1 MSRSGSKKLLAMSL
15 GLLAVAEPEG
25 CVRTFADEGAAMR
38 DLLSEVFKVRQRS
51 GLEAAN
57 RVEGRYL
64 AKILAALP
72 RDATAQF
79 ARGPLD
85 EPPSQREL
93 EVLTLI
99 AAGETNG
106 EIANRHFVSTSTVKT
121 HINNL
126 YRKRGA
132 RGRLQ
137 AVSRAR
143 ELGLI

>member
-1 MSRSGSKKLLAMSL
+1 
-15 GLLAVAEPEG
+15 
-25 CVRTFADEGAAMR
+25 MR

-57 RVEGRYL
+57 RVEGGYL

-79 ARGPLD
+79 ARGSLD

-93 EVLTLI
+93 EVLALI

-106 EIANRHFVSTSTVKT
+106 EIANRLFVSTNTVKT

-126 YRKRGA
+126 YRKLGA

-137 AVSRAR
+137 AVSCAR